1 MYLRDDEFMIPGFVD
16 THTHAAQ
23 YGNVGVG
30 LQYELLEW
38 LEKVT
43 FPTEASFRPGESETG
58 HDFIQRI
65 TKHYTDMVEEYLA
78 AGTTTCCYF
87 GSIQV
92 PANVI
97 LAKVLMK
104 AGQRAFVGKV
114 CMDCNSPD
122 FYCERTGDSL
132 DDTIQF
138 CKVVEEIDSG
148 HGLVKP
154 ILTPR
159 FAITCSRELMKGLA
173 EVARTKNL
181 NIQTHLSENKGE
193 ISFVGELFSEC
204 KDYTTVYKDM
214 GLLTEK
220 TVLAHAIYLS
230 EDEQQCIIET
240 RSSLSHCPNSNF
252 ALSSGIMPLKN
263 YLSKGIKVGLGTDV
277 SGGYSLSILDAIRQ
291 AIIGSKAL
299 SFQGVSPELTIEEAF
314 YLATLGGAQA
324 LAVDG
329 ITGNFQPSKY
339 FDALRVK
346 LRKPTGRGL
355 RADFERFLFTGDD
368 RDILETIVQGRVVCS
383 KVQ

>member
-1 MYLRDDEFMIPGFVD
+1 VYLRDDEFMIPGFVD

-23 YGNVGVG
+23 YANLGVG

-43 FPTEASFRPGESETG
+43 FPTEASFGPGESETD
-58 HDFIQRI
+58 HDFIERI
-65 TKHYTDMVEEYLA
+65 TEQYTDMVEEYLA

-92 PANVI
+92 AANVI

-114 CMDCNSPD
+114 CMDCNSPE
-122 FYCERTGDSL
+122 FYCEGTEESL
-132 DDTIQF
+132 ADTIRF

-154 ILTPR
+154 IITPR

-173 EVARTKNL
+173 EVARSQEL
-181 NIQTHLSENKGE
+181 NVQTHLSENKGE
-193 ISFVGELFSEC
+193 ISFVGDLFPEC
-204 KDYTTVYKDM
+204 KDYTTVYRDM
-214 GLLTEK
+214 GLLTDK

-230 EDEQQCIIET
+230 EDEQQCIIEAG
-240 RSSLSHCPNSNF
+240 SSLSHCPNSNF

-263 YLSKGIKVGLGTDV
+263 YLLRGIKVGLGTDV

-299 SFQGVSPELTIEEAF
+299 SFQDGSPELTIEEAF

-324 LAVDG
+324 LAVDR
-329 ITGNFQPSKY
+329 ITGNFQPAKS
-339 FDALRVK
+339 FDALRIKV
-346 LRKPTGRGL
+346 RKPTGRGL

-368 RDILETIVQGRVVCS
+368 RDVLDTIVQGRVVCS
-383 KVQ
+383 KI